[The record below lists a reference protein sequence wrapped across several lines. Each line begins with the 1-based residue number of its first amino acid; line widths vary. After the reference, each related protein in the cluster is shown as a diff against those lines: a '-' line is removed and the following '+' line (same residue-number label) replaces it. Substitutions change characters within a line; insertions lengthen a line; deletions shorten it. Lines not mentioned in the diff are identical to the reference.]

1 MPKDMPTFTDALA
14 LMHEFTQNEALRRHM
29 YAVEI
34 AMRAY
39 ARKFNADEE
48 EWGITGILHD
58 FDYEK
63 YPTIPEHPLKGS
75 EILKERGYNENIRNA
90 ILGHAS
96 YAQVPRTTLMAK
108 ALYACDE
115 LSGFIMAVAV
125 IRPNKLN
132 DLEPSSVKKKM
143 KDKAFARNVN
153 REEIVH
159 GAEELGVEL
168 DTHIKFVIAALS
180 SESVKIGL

>member
-1 MPKDMPTFTDALA
+1 MPTYTEALA

-29 YAVEI
+29 YAVEL

-39 ARKFNADEE
+39 ARKFNANEE
-48 EWGITGILHD
+48 EWAITGVLHD

-75 EILKERGYNENIRNA
+75 EILKERGYSDDIRNA

-96 YAQVPRTTLMAK
+96 YAQVPRTSQMAK

-125 IRPNKLN
+125 VRPNKLN

-153 REEIVH
+153 REEIVQ
-159 GAEELGVEL
+159 GAVELGVEL
-168 DTHIKFVIAALS
+168 DAHIKFVIAALA
-180 SESVKIGL
+180 SESTKLGF